1 MLRMLVD
8 TCVWL
13 DLAKDPKQLKNLQIV
28 EELIHAGKI
37 ELITPRLVLEEFG
50 RNKNRVIEEFRRNVS
65 STLSRAREVVVLHS
79 DRRRVRSALRVLN
92 DVDYKIPQPKDAAT
106 NVLNRVETLLN
117 KTAPVE
123 TTDEIKMRAIDRAM
137 NKKAPFHRDKNSI
150 GDALLIE
157 IFASIVRAK
166 SPARDRFA
174 FVTHN
179 YKDFSLVGGNQKLPH
194 PDIENLFSAR
204 KSRYF
209 IQLGEALSVVRSQIT
224 QDWLFEP
231 YEQQIRSV
239 SDITDATDELIT
251 KIWYDRHQVSRHKI
265 ASGKEKIVDKLPDV
279 PWTKRKNLIQRD
291 IWEGALRAAAKVER
305 RFGRDNLGPWSK
317 FEWGMMNG
325 KVSALRWVLGDDW
338 DMLDT

>member
-1 MLRMLVD
+1 MLVD

-28 EELIHAGKI
+28 EELIHAGKV
-37 ELITPRLVLEEFG
+37 ELIIPRLVLEEFG
-50 RNKNRVIEEFRRNVS
+50 RNKNRVIEDFRRNVS
-65 STLSRAREVVVLHS
+65 STLSRAREVVVLQS

-106 NVLNRVETLLN
+106 NVLNRVEALLN
-117 KTAPVE
+117 KTTAVE
-123 TTDEIKMRAIDRAM
+123 TTDDIKMRALDRAM
-137 NKKAPFHRDKNSI
+137 KKQAPFHRDKNSI

-157 IFASIVRAK
+157 IFASIVQAK
-166 SPARDRFA
+166 SPTKDRFA

-194 PDIENLFSAR
+194 PDIANLFSAR

-209 IQLGEALSVVRSQIT
+209 IQLGEALSLVKSHIT
-224 QDWLFEP
+224 QGWLFEP

-251 KIWYDRHQVSRHKI
+251 KIWYDRHQVSRQKI

-279 PWTKRKNLIQRD
+279 PWPKRKNLIQRN
-291 IWEGALRAAAKVER
+291 IWEGALRSAAKVER
-305 RFGRDNLGPWSK
+305 RFGKDNLGPWSK

-325 KVSALRWVLGDDW
+325 KVSALRWVLGDEW
-338 DMLDT
+338 DMLDN